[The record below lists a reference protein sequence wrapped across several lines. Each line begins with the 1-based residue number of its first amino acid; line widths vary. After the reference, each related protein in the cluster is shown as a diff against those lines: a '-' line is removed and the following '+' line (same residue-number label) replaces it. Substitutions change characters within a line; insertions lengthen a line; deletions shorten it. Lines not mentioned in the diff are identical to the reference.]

1 MAGHGLLLDGPAP
14 RKWKSA
20 IGETADIDDV
30 GALLGRLAS
39 KIGRGCAE
47 IQNRLR
53 PASMPRRRAGRTSRC
68 AAAVRAP
75 KPNCGHEEF
84 VSATVPTR
92 G

>member
-14 RKWKSA
+14 RKWKRA
-20 IGETADIDDV
+20 VGKAADIDDV

-53 PASMPRRRAGRTSRC
+53 PASMPRRRAPVTERRRYCESADRGR
-68 AAAVRAP
+68 AL
-75 KPNCGHEEF
+75 
-84 VSATVPTR
+84 
-92 G
+92 

>member
-1 MAGHGLLLDGPAP
+1 MACSSTAP
-14 RKWKSA
+14 RRASGKSA

-53 PASMPRRRAGRTSRC
+53 PASMPRRRAPVTERRRYCESADRGR
-68 AAAVRAP
+68 AL
-75 KPNCGHEEF
+75 
-84 VSATVPTR
+84 
-92 G
+92 

>member
-14 RKWKSA
+14 RKWKRA
-20 IGETADIDDV
+20 IGEAPDIDDV

-53 PASMPRRRAGRTSRC
+53 PARMAVVACPSPNATDIAYRADRGRTL
-68 AAAVRAP
+68 
-75 KPNCGHEEF
+75 
-84 VSATVPTR
+84 
-92 G
+92 